1 MRNKYK
7 SNFNFFI
14 SGITG
19 LATLGSQLLFSQST
33 QLDSINISTPEREIR
48 VENPYISFFQPL
60 DFSRTSFKYE
70 GTKQNFKRVQSPDKI
85 QSFIFNSE
93 GVYQLSRKVVLSG
106 RLQAERTTED
116 EVPYIL
122 NDERTTNSSFIYNP
136 SYFWAPRAAK
146 WLKQNYLINGQIA
159 YRPITS
165 VIAQMG
171 AEGNFGK
178 SYRQN
183 ADPRPKV
190 DNFKYSVFSKIGYN
204 WKQHSLFAKGRYIN
218 HFKKND
224 IMFVSRN
231 GNVPANDSI
240 YIRYNEGY
248 GNPYRDSEY
257 KDSEYKKN
265 GYAWGGEYAFN
276 TSRMHI
282 SVGYDYM
289 NVIERFYKK
298 YEYVDAN
305 DKKIKVFNKY
315 SGLKTNLHSFY
326 INYLGSFSGYR
337 IASRLAYQDQLDTN
351 YNYVLQYTSYRL
363 EQQNLNWKNSLVWF
377 NHKNE
382 AYKLLLDLGYG
393 KNRVRDISVVM
404 DRRLSFFEYHV
415 GIEKEFALVPGH
427 KLAFGIGQSL
437 YIPVQKELNYMPYQS
452 STENIFVQ
460 RIVKPDYAYD
470 STPKIG
476 LNLNAAYRWDSNKIR
491 YEFTGGFNQLW
502 LTNKTYKETVTTY
515 NGRPNTIA
523 TIGLNVYY

>member
-48 VENPYISFFQPL
+48 VGNPYISFFQPL

-165 VIAQMG
+165 VIAQLG

-204 WKQHSLFAKGRYIN
+204 LKQHSLFAKGRYIN

-315 SGLKTNLHSFY
+315 SGLKTDLHSFY
-326 INYLGSFSGYR
+326 INYLGSFSGYKM
-337 IASRLAYQDQLDTN
+337 ASRLAYQDQLDTN

-404 DRRLSFFEYHV
+404 DRRLSFFEYHA
-415 GIEKEFALVPGH
+415 GIEKEFAIIPGH
-427 KLAFGIGQSL
+427 KLAVGVGQSL

-476 LNLNAAYRWDSNKIR
+476 LNLSAAYRWDSNKIR

-515 NGRPNTIA
+515 NGRPNTVT

>member
-48 VENPYISFFQPL
+48 VENPYISFFHPL

-165 VIAQMG
+165 VIAQLG

-265 GYAWGGEYAFN
+265 GYAWGVEYAFN

-326 INYLGSFSGYR
+326 INYLGNFSGYK

-393 KNRVRDISVVM
+393 KNRVRDVSVVM
-404 DRRLSFFEYHV
+404 DRRLSFFEYHA
-415 GIEKEFALVPGH
+415 GIEKEFAIISGH
-427 KLAFGIGQSL
+427 KLAVGVGQSL

-491 YEFTGGFNQLW
+491 YEFAGGFNQLW

-515 NGRPNTIA
+515 NGRPNMVT

>member
-165 VIAQMG
+165 VIAQLG

-326 INYLGSFSGYR
+326 INYLGNFSGYKM
-337 IASRLAYQDQLDTN
+337 ASRLAYQDQLDTN

-382 AYKLLLDLGYG
+382 AYKLLLNLGYG
-393 KNRVRDISVVM
+393 KNRVRDVSVVM
-404 DRRLSFFEYHV
+404 DRRLSFFEYHA
-415 GIEKEFALVPGH
+415 GIEKEFAIISGH
-427 KLAFGIGQSL
+427 KLAVGVGQSL
-437 YIPVQKELNYMPYQS
+437 YILVQKELNYMPYQS

-515 NGRPNTIA
+515 NGRPNTVT

>member
-1 MRNKYK
+1 MHNKQK
-7 SNFNFFI
+7 IFSHFFI

-19 LATLGSQLLFSQST
+19 VAALCSQFLYSQST
-33 QLDSINISTPEREIR
+33 HLDSINISTPEREIR

-165 VIAQMG
+165 VIAQLG
-171 AEGNFGK
+171 VEGNFGK

-315 SGLKTNLHSFY
+315 SGLKTDLHSFY
-326 INYLGSFSGYR
+326 INYLGSFSGYK
-337 IASRLAYQDQLDTN
+337 IASRLTYKDQLDAN

-363 EQQNLNWKNSLVWF
+363 EQQNLNWKNSLIWF
-377 NHKNE
+377 NYKNE

-404 DRRLSFFEYHV
+404 DRRLSFFEYHA
-415 GIEKEFALVPGH
+415 GIEKEFAIIPGH
-427 KLAFGIGQSL
+427 KLAVGVGQSL

-515 NGRPNTIA
+515 NGRPNTVT

>member
-165 VIAQMG
+165 VIAQLG

-326 INYLGSFSGYR
+326 INYLGNFSGYKM
-337 IASRLAYQDQLDTN
+337 ASRLAYQDQLDTN

-382 AYKLLLDLGYG
+382 AYKLLLNLGYG
-393 KNRVRDISVVM
+393 KNRVRDVSVVM
-404 DRRLSFFEYHV
+404 DRRLSFFEYHA
-415 GIEKEFALVPGH
+415 GIEKEFAIISGH
-427 KLAFGIGQSL
+427 KLAVGVGQSL
-437 YIPVQKELNYMPYQS
+437 YIVVQKELNYMPYQS

-515 NGRPNTIA
+515 NGRPNTVT

>member
-165 VIAQMG
+165 VIAQLG

-393 KNRVRDISVVM
+393 KKRVRDISVVM
-404 DRRLSFFEYHV
+404 DRRLSFFEYHA
-415 GIEKEFALVPGH
+415 GIEKEFALMPGH
-427 KLAFGIGQSL
+427 KLAVGVGQSL

>member
-165 VIAQMG
+165 VIAQLG

-218 HFKKND
+218 HLKKND

-326 INYLGSFSGYR
+326 INYLGNFSGYKM
-337 IASRLAYQDQLDTN
+337 ASRLAYQDQLDTN

-382 AYKLLLDLGYG
+382 AYKLLLNLGYG
-393 KNRVRDISVVM
+393 KNRVRDVSVVM
-404 DRRLSFFEYHV
+404 DRRLSFFEYHA
-415 GIEKEFALVPGH
+415 GIEKEFAIISGH
-427 KLAFGIGQSL
+427 KLAVGVGQSL
-437 YIPVQKELNYMPYQS
+437 YILVQKELNYMPYQS

-515 NGRPNTIA
+515 NGRPNTVT

>member
-165 VIAQMG
+165 VIAQLG

-404 DRRLSFFEYHV
+404 DRRLSFFEYHA
-415 GIEKEFALVPGH
+415 GIEKEFALMPGH
-427 KLAFGIGQSL
+427 KLAVGVGQSL

>member
-1 MRNKYK
+1 MHNKQK
-7 SNFNFFI
+7 IFSHFFI

-19 LATLGSQLLFSQST
+19 VAVLCSQFLYSQSNR
-33 QLDSINISTPEREIR
+33 LDSINISSVEKDIR
-48 VENPYISFFQPL
+48 IENPYINFFQPL
-60 DFSRTSFKYE
+60 DFSRTGFKYDIN
-70 GTKQNFKRVQSPDKI
+70 KQNFKRVQSPEKI

-106 RLQAERTTED
+106 KLQAERTTEE

-146 WLKQNYLINGQIA
+146 WLKQSYMINGQIA
-159 YRPITS
+159 YRPVAS
-165 VIAQMG
+165 VIAQLG
-171 AEGNFGK
+171 AEGSFGK

-190 DNFKYSVFSKIGYN
+190 DDYKYNIFSKIGYN
-204 WKQHSLFAKGRYIN
+204 WQQHSLFAKGRYIN
-218 HFKKND
+218 HLKKSD
-224 IMFVSRN
+224 ILFVSRN
-231 GNVPANDSI
+231 GNAPANDSI
-240 YIRYNEGY
+240 FIRYNDGY
-248 GNPYRDSEY
+248 GNPYRETEY
-257 KDSEYKKN
+257 RDSEYKKS
-265 GYAWGGEYAFN
+265 GYIWGGEYAFN
-276 TSRMHI
+276 TSNTHI
-282 SVGYDYM
+282 SIGYDYM
-289 NVIERFYKK
+289 NVIERFYKN

-305 DKKIKVFNKY
+305 DKKVKVFNKY
-315 SGLKTNLHSFY
+315 SGLKTDLHSFY
-326 INYLGSFSGYR
+326 INYLGNFSGYKM
-337 IASRLAYQDQLDTN
+337 ASRLMYKDQLDAN

-363 EQQNLNWKNSLVWF
+363 EQQNLKWNNSLMWY
-377 NHKNE
+377 NRKNE

-393 KNRVRDISVVM
+393 KNRVKDISVVM
-404 DRRLSFFEYHV
+404 DRKLSFFEYHI

-437 YIPVQKELNYMPYQS
+437 YIPVQKEFDYIPYQS
-452 STENIFVQ
+452 SQENTFVQ
-460 RIVKPDYAYD
+460 KIARPDYAYD

-491 YEFTGGFNQLW
+491 YEFAGGFNQLW
-502 LTNKTYKETVTTY
+502 LTNKKYKETVTAY